1 MMRLPIVMIVPTVL
15 FSLILTGT
23 DPGVCV
29 AAEPQRI
36 AITDPAEVDID
47 FTFQGE
53 YLGTVRISAGRT
65 GRVGLQIVAR
75 GNGRF
80 EAAWYLGGLPG
91 AGWNRQDRSTLDG
104 ALDNGMLTLM
114 GDGRM
119 ILVDG
124 TTARVQDTGGTD
136 QGILTRVVRESPT
149 IGASA
154 PPGAVVLFDG
164 SPPEFMDNASVTDDG
179 LLEVGTTTSMPVA
192 DFRLHL
198 EFRVPYMPNS
208 RGQGRGNSGVYIQR
222 RYEIQVLDSFGLD
235 SLFDG
240 CGSLYRQQAADVNM
254 SLPPL
259 AWQTFDIWFRA
270 ARFDSDGNK
279 IANARITVLHNG
291 VPIHSNREV
300 VAKTGAGLP
309 EGPEPLPILLQN
321 HRDPV
326 HFRNIWI
333 VLGEPAVAQ
342 PYVART
348 RCTVHIR
355 HRCQI
360 VQRLVNRLRRCR

>member
-1 MMRLPIVMIVPTVL
+1 MMRLAIVIIVPTVL
-15 FSLILTGT
+15 LSLVLSGPPS
-23 DPGVCV
+23 DVCL

-136 QGILTRVVRESPT
+136 QGTLTRVVRESPT
-149 IGASA
+149 MGASV

-164 SPPEFMDNASVTDDG
+164 SPPEFMDNAKVTDDG
-179 LLEVGTTTSMPVA
+179 LLEMGTTTSMPVQ

-208 RGQGRGNSGVYIQR
+208 QGQGRGNSGVYIQR
-222 RYEIQVLDSFGLD
+222 RYEIQILDSFGLE

-240 CGSLYRQQAADVNM
+240 CGALYRQQATDVNM

-259 AWQTFDIWFRA
+259 AWQTYDIWFRA
-270 ARFDSDGNK
+270 ARFDGEGNK
-279 IANARITVLHNG
+279 TANARITVLHNG
-291 VPIHSNREV
+291 VPVHSNREV

-333 VLGEPAVAQ
+333 VLGEPAKA
-342 PYVART
+342 PPSIARA
-348 RCTVHIR
+348 RCAVR
-355 HRCQI
+355 MGHRCQI
-360 VQRLVNRLRRCR
+360 VRRLVNRLRRCR

>member
-1 MMRLPIVMIVPTVL
+1 MMRLAIVMIVPSVL
-15 FSLILTGT
+15 FGLTVSGT
-23 DPGVCV
+23 HSSVCV
-29 AAEPQRI
+29 AAESQRI

-47 FTFQGE
+47 FSFQGE
-53 YLGTVRISAGRT
+53 YLGTVRISAGQT
-65 GRVGLQIVAR
+65 GRVGLQVVAR

-91 AGWNRQDRSTLDG
+91 AGWNQQDRSTLDG
-104 ALDNGMLTLM
+104 TLDNGMLTLM

-124 TTARVQDTGGTD
+124 ATARVQDTGGTD
-136 QGILTRVVRESPT
+136 QGVLTRVVRGSPT
-149 IGASA
+149 MGASP
-154 PPGAVVLFDG
+154 PPGAIVLFDG
-164 SPPEFMDNASVTDDG
+164 SPPEFMDNARVTDDG
-179 LLEVGTTTSMPVA
+179 LLEVGTTTSMPVE
-192 DFRLHL
+192 DFHMHL
-198 EFRVPYMPNS
+198 EFRIPYMPNS

-222 RYEIQVLDSFGLD
+222 RYEVQILDSFGMEA
-235 SLFDG
+235 LFDG
-240 CGSLYRQQAADVNM
+240 CGSLYRQQAADINM

-270 ARFDSDGNK
+270 AHFDSEGNK
-279 IANARITVLHNG
+279 ITNARITVLHNG

-309 EGPEPLPILLQN
+309 EGPELLPILLQN

-333 VLGEPAVAQ
+333 VLGEPEKVQ
-342 PYVART
+342 PYVVRARCAP
-348 RCTVHIR
+348 RIG

-360 VQRLVNRLRRCR
+360 VRRLVARLRRCR